1 MQISEIIY
9 IATFAI
15 TIGTLIW
22 QMSRLYSQCMQ
33 NKESVVRAHIRIDKL
48 EETQNGKIKEL
59 SDNLKVVSD
68 NQIRMEE
75 KINLLVDKRI
85 H

>member
-1 MQISEIIY
+1 MLLHEIIFV
-9 IATFAI
+9 ATFCI

-22 QMSRLYSQCMQ
+22 HMAKLHARCEA
-33 NKESVVRAHIRIDKL
+33 NKDSLVRAHSRIDKL
-48 EETQNGKIKEL
+48 EEAQNSKIKEL

-75 KINLLVDKRI
+75 KINLLIEKR
-85 H
+85 